1 MKIDRK
7 VYALFAAA
15 VLAAPMT
22 GCMVYARPPRMG
34 VVYVAA
40 RPPVERVEVI
50 PATPGAGYVWIKGY
64 WGYRGG
70 NYEWIGGRWERP
82 IEGRRE
88 WVPHHWEHDRNGWYL
103 VEGHWR

>member
-1 MKIDRK
+1 MTIARR
-7 VYALFAAA
+7 VGTMLA
-15 VLAAPMT
+15 VVAMAGPAS
-22 GCMVYARPPRMG
+22 GCMAYVRGPRVG

-50 PATPGAGYVWIKGY
+50 PAAPGAEFVWIRGY
-64 WGYRGG
+64 WSYRGSE
-70 NYEWIGGRWERP
+70 YAWVPGRWERP
-82 IEGRRE
+82 VEGRRE